1 MTSNQKT
8 ILVTGATG
16 ATAPPLVRELV
27 KQNHHVKVLVRNN
40 PQESLL
46 SNAEIIKG
54 DLLDEKSLK
63 TAVKDVDRIFH
74 FAAKLHI
81 NNPDEKLKAE
91 YEATNVEA
99 TRNLIEFSRATC
111 EKFIFASTIN
121 VYGTSDGET
130 EIFDE
135 TSGLEPNGIYAETK
149 AAAEKVVLAER
160 GGVVLRLAAV
170 YGSRMKGNFPRLA
183 KAIKKGR
190 FVFIGDGNNRRTLI
204 HEKDVVKAAILCAE
218 SEKAN
223 GEIYNVTDG
232 EIYTLR
238 EIVAAISEAF
248 DKKPPKIKLPL
259 SIVKPVVGIGE
270 DLLKIVGKRLDLR
283 NMLNKINEDMAVSGA
298 KIRQD
303 LGFVPEFDLKKG
315 WKQAVKNLNE
325 I

>member
-1 MTSNQKT
+1 MTANQKK
-8 ILVTGATG
+8 ILVTGVTG
-16 ATAPPLVRELV
+16 AIAPILVRELV
-27 KQNHHVKVLVRNN
+27 KQNHHVKVLVRSDVKN
-40 PQESLL
+40 LL
-46 SNAEIIKG
+46 PPETEIVKG

-63 TAVKDVDRIFH
+63 TAVKDAEWIFH

-99 TRNLIEFSRATC
+99 TKNLIEFSRETR
-111 EKFIFASTIN
+111 EKFIFAGTIN
-121 VYGTSDGET
+121 VYGTSDGGET
-130 EIFDE
+130 LFDE
-135 TSGLEPNGIYAETK
+135 TSVLNPSGIYAETK
-149 AAAEKVVLAER
+149 AAAEKFVLNER

-170 YGSRMKGNFPRLA
+170 YGLRMKGNFPRLA
-183 KAIKKGR
+183 KAIKNGR
-190 FVFIGDGNNRRTLI
+190 FVFIGDGTNRRTLI
-204 HEKDVVKAAILCAE
+204 HEEDVAKAAILCAE

-248 DKKPPKIKLPL
+248 NKNPPKIKLPISL
-259 SIVKPVVGIGE
+259 IKPAVGIGE
-270 DLLKIVGKRLDLR
+270 DLLKLVGKRLDLR
-283 NMLNKINEDMAVSGA
+283 NMLDKINEDMAVSGA
-298 KIRQD
+298 KIRRD
-303 LGFVPEFDLKKG
+303 LGFVPDFDLKKG